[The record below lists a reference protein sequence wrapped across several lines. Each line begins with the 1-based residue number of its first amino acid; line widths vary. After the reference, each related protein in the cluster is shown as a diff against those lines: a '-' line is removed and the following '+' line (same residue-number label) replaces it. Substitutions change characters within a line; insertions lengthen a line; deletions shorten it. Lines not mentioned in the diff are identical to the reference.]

1 MVVHLLKNI
10 YIFFLK
16 KNMCFLQNIHYLQE
30 KKVLQWKCFL
40 LKKTFFIEKNINENV
55 KNIYLI
61 SETYFDTKNV
71 CVTNNI

>member
-1 MVVHLLKNI
+1 M
-10 YIFFLK
+10 
-16 KNMCFLQNIHYLQE
+16 E
-30 KKVLQWKCFL
+30 KI
-40 LKKTFFIEKNINENV
+40 FFIEKNINENV